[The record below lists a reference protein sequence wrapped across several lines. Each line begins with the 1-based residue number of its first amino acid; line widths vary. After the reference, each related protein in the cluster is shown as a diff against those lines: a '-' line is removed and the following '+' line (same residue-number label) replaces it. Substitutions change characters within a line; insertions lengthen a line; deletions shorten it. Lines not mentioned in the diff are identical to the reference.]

1 MQKFAN
7 TFEKLYDKK
16 MLIGVGR
23 VSLSG
28 DTKAINEVRQRFSYF
43 KERCRIRSRFVRFP
57 QIPTLSGLRSQ
68 ISKSFFSNSLLL
80 NAAQNSENA
89 EFRLKTENALKRAS
103 LLFNANI
110 KPMGK
115 QPQ

>member
-57 QIPTLSGLRSQ
+57 QIPTLSGVRAQ
-68 ISKSFFSNSLLL
+68 ISDLKKLFLVSLRGDTK
-80 NAAQNSENA
+80 AV
-89 EFRLKTENALKRAS
+89 K
-103 LLFNANI
+103 
-110 KPMGK
+110 
-115 QPQ
+115 